1 MLTMTFLI
9 IEVVAGLITQSLALL
24 SDAAH
29 MFTDAAALAIA
40 LAAIKIAKRPADDKR
55 TFGYQRFEILA
66 ALFNASMLF
75 FVAMYILYE
84 AYQRFT
90 QPPEIQS
97 IGMLVVAS
105 IGLIINLIS
114 MKILMSSATES
125 LNMKGAY
132 LEVLSDA
139 LGSVGVIIGAVIIY
153 YTNWYWVDTII
164 AVAIGFWVLP
174 RTWILLKQSINI
186 LLEGVPEEGHI
197 RQYLIEDKNY
207 LDAVIGLPA
216 NIFYGTS
223 IPTCILVFKKCR
235 EDTNNVL
242 FIDASNHFEKAKNQN
257 NLREEDIEKI
267 VSTYKSRTA
276 EDKYSYLAT
285 LEEIK
290 ENDYNLNIPRYVDTF
305 EEEDVID
312 LDRVSD
318 DLKAL
323 ENDMKTTNETIA
335 SFCRELNIST
345 PF

>member
-1 MLTMTFLI
+1 MIHALVDCGAEQSYFDNDKESNMSGHQGHDHSHAAVTEGNAKKLTIALILTTTFLV
-9 IEVVAGLITQSLALL
+9 IEFIAGIITQSLALL

-153 YTNWYWVDTII
+153 YTNWYWIDTLI

-174 RTWILLKQSINI
+174 RTWILLRQSINI
-186 LLEGVPEEGHI
+186 LLEGVPEE
-197 RQYLIEDKNY
+197 
-207 LDAVIGLPA
+207 V
-216 NIFYGTS
+216 
-223 IPTCILVFKKCR
+223 
-235 EDTNNVL
+235 
-242 FIDASNHFEKAKNQN
+242 
-257 NLREEDIEKI
+257 DIEKLRTDLLALDGVESIHQLKVWAITSKNIHLTVHLFAPKVDRNQLHRAAIEMLLHKHGI
-267 VSTYKSRTA
+267 VEVTLQIEDDA
-276 EDKYSYLAT
+276 EMNCQHT
-285 LEEIK
+285 LQH
-290 ENDYNLNIPRYVDTF
+290 V
-305 EEEDVID
+305 EDEQHTH
-312 LDRVSD
+312 SHQH
-318 DLKAL
+318 
-323 ENDMKTTNETIA
+323 
-335 SFCRELNIST
+335 
-345 PF
+345 

>member
-1 MLTMTFLI
+1 MSGHQGHDHSHAAVTEGNAKKLTIALILTTTFLV
-9 IEVVAGLITQSLALL
+9 IEFIAGILTQSLALL

-40 LAAIKIAKRPADDKR
+40 LAAIQIAKRPADNKR

-97 IGMLVVAS
+97 LGMLIVAS
-105 IGLIINLIS
+105 IGLVINLIS

-153 YTNWYWVDTII
+153 FTNWYWVDTII

-186 LLEGVPEEGHI
+186 LLEGVPEE
-197 RQYLIEDKNY
+197 
-207 LDAVIGLPA
+207 V
-216 NIFYGTS
+216 
-223 IPTCILVFKKCR
+223 
-235 EDTNNVL
+235 
-242 FIDASNHFEKAKNQN
+242 
-257 NLREEDIEKI
+257 DIEKLRNDLLALDGVESI
-267 VSTYKSRTA
+267 HQLKVWAITSKNIHLTVHLFAPNADRKQLHHAAA
-276 EDKYSYLAT
+276 EMLSHEHGIAEVT
-285 LEEIK
+285 LQIEDDAEMNCQHTHQHDEDEEHGH
-290 ENDYNLNIPRYVDTF
+290 
-305 EEEDVID
+305 
-312 LDRVSD
+312 SHQH
-318 DLKAL
+318 
-323 ENDMKTTNETIA
+323 
-335 SFCRELNIST
+335 
-345 PF
+345 

>member
-1 MLTMTFLI
+1 MSGHQGHDHSHAAVTEGNAKKLTIALILTTTFLV
-9 IEVVAGLITQSLALL
+9 IEFIAGIITQSLALL

-40 LAAIKIAKRPADDKR
+40 LAAIKIAKRPADNKR

-105 IGLIINLIS
+105 IGLVINLIS
-114 MKILMSSATES
+114 MKILMSSAAES

-153 YTNWYWVDTII
+153 FTNWYWVDTII
-164 AVAIGFWVLP
+164 AIAIGFWVLP

-186 LLEGVPEEGHI
+186 LLEGVPEE
-197 RQYLIEDKNY
+197 
-207 LDAVIGLPA
+207 V
-216 NIFYGTS
+216 
-223 IPTCILVFKKCR
+223 
-235 EDTNNVL
+235 
-242 FIDASNHFEKAKNQN
+242 
-257 NLREEDIEKI
+257 DIEKLRNDLLALDGVESI
-267 VSTYKSRTA
+267 HQLKVWAITSKNIHLTVHLFAPNADRKQLHYAAA
-276 EDKYSYLAT
+276 EMLSHEHGIAEVT
-285 LEEIK
+285 LQIEDDAEMNCQHTHQHDEDEEHGH
-290 ENDYNLNIPRYVDTF
+290 
-305 EEEDVID
+305 
-312 LDRVSD
+312 SHQH
-318 DLKAL
+318 
-323 ENDMKTTNETIA
+323 
-335 SFCRELNIST
+335 
-345 PF
+345 

>member
-1 MLTMTFLI
+1 MIHALVDCGAEQPYFDNDKESNMSGHQGHDHSHAAVTEGNAKKLTIALILTTTFLV
-9 IEVVAGLITQSLALL
+9 IEFIAGIITQSLALL

-174 RTWILLKQSINI
+174 RTWILLRQSINI
-186 LLEGVPEEGHI
+186 LLEGVPEE
-197 RQYLIEDKNY
+197 
-207 LDAVIGLPA
+207 V
-216 NIFYGTS
+216 
-223 IPTCILVFKKCR
+223 
-235 EDTNNVL
+235 
-242 FIDASNHFEKAKNQN
+242 
-257 NLREEDIEKI
+257 DIEKL
-267 VSTYKSRTA
+267 RT
-276 EDKYSYLAT
+276 DL
-285 LEEIK
+285 L
-290 ENDYNLNIPRYVDTF
+290 
-305 EEEDVID
+305 D
-312 LDRVSD
+312 LDGVESIHQLKVWAITSKNIHLTVHLFAPNVDRNQLHRAAIEMLSHEHGIAEVTLQIED
-318 DLKAL
+318 DA
-323 ENDMKTTNETIA
+323 EMNCQHTHQHVEDEQHTH
-335 SFCRELNIST
+335 SHQH
-345 PF
+345 

>member
-1 MLTMTFLI
+1 MSGHQGHDHSHAVVTEGNAKKLTIALVLTTTFLI
-9 IEVVAGLITQSLALL
+9 VEVIAGLITQSLALL

-40 LAAIKIAKRPADDKR
+40 LAAIKIAKRPADNKR

-75 FVAMYILYE
+75 FVAIYILYE

-97 IGMLVVAS
+97 VGMLIVAS
-105 IGLIINLIS
+105 LGLVINLIS
-114 MKILMSSATES
+114 MKILMSSAAES

-186 LLEGVPEEGHI
+186 LLEGVPEE
-197 RQYLIEDKNY
+197 
-207 LDAVIGLPA
+207 V
-216 NIFYGTS
+216 
-223 IPTCILVFKKCR
+223 
-235 EDTNNVL
+235 
-242 FIDASNHFEKAKNQN
+242 
-257 NLREEDIEKI
+257 DIEKLRNDLLTLDGVESI
-267 VSTYKSRTA
+267 HQLKVWAITSKNIHLTVHLFAPNADRKQLHQAAIEMLSHEHGIA
-276 EDKYSYLAT
+276 EVT
-285 LEEIK
+285 LQIEDDAEMNCQHTHQHDEDEEHGH
-290 ENDYNLNIPRYVDTF
+290 
-305 EEEDVID
+305 
-312 LDRVSD
+312 SHQH
-318 DLKAL
+318 
-323 ENDMKTTNETIA
+323 
-335 SFCRELNIST
+335 
-345 PF
+345 

>member
-1 MLTMTFLI
+1 MNSQQHGHDHSHAVVTEGNARKLTFALILTSGFLV
-9 IEVVAGLITQSLALL
+9 IEVIAGFMTQSLALL

-40 LAAIKIAKRPADDKR
+40 LAAIQIAKRPADNKR

-105 IGLIINLIS
+105 IGLVINLIS

-153 YTNWYWVDTII
+153 FTNWYWVDTII

-186 LLEGVPEEGHI
+186 LLEGVPEE
-197 RQYLIEDKNY
+197 
-207 LDAVIGLPA
+207 V
-216 NIFYGTS
+216 
-223 IPTCILVFKKCR
+223 
-235 EDTNNVL
+235 
-242 FIDASNHFEKAKNQN
+242 
-257 NLREEDIEKI
+257 DIEKLRNDLLALDGVESI
-267 VSTYKSRTA
+267 HQLKVWAITSKNIHLTVHLFAPNADRKQLHYAAA
-276 EDKYSYLAT
+276 EMLSHEHGIAEVT
-285 LEEIK
+285 LQIEDDAEMNCQHTHQHDEDEEHGH
-290 ENDYNLNIPRYVDTF
+290 
-305 EEEDVID
+305 
-312 LDRVSD
+312 SHQH
-318 DLKAL
+318 
-323 ENDMKTTNETIA
+323 
-335 SFCRELNIST
+335 
-345 PF
+345 

>member
-1 MLTMTFLI
+1 MSGHQGHDHSHAAVTEGNAKKLTIALILTTTFLV
-9 IEVVAGLITQSLALL
+9 IEFIAGIITQSLALL

-105 IGLIINLIS
+105 IGLVINLIS

-139 LGSVGVIIGAVIIY
+139 LGSLGVIIGAVIIY
-153 YTNWYWVDTII
+153 FTNWYWVDTII

-186 LLEGVPEEGHI
+186 LLEGVPEE
-197 RQYLIEDKNY
+197 
-207 LDAVIGLPA
+207 V
-216 NIFYGTS
+216 
-223 IPTCILVFKKCR
+223 
-235 EDTNNVL
+235 
-242 FIDASNHFEKAKNQN
+242 
-257 NLREEDIEKI
+257 DIEKLRNDLLALDGVESI
-267 VSTYKSRTA
+267 HQLKVWAITSKNIHLTVHLFAPNADRKQLHYAAA
-276 EDKYSYLAT
+276 EMLSHEHGIAEVT
-285 LEEIK
+285 LQIEDDAEMNCQHTHQHDEDEEHGH
-290 ENDYNLNIPRYVDTF
+290 
-305 EEEDVID
+305 
-312 LDRVSD
+312 SHQH
-318 DLKAL
+318 
-323 ENDMKTTNETIA
+323 
-335 SFCRELNIST
+335 
-345 PF
+345 

>member
-1 MLTMTFLI
+1 MSGHQGHDHSHAVVTEGNARKLTIALILTSTFLV
-9 IEVVAGLITQSLALL
+9 IEVIAGLITQSLALL

-40 LAAIKIAKRPADDKR
+40 LAAIQIAKRPADNKR

-105 IGLIINLIS
+105 IGLVINLIS

-139 LGSVGVIIGAVIIY
+139 LGSLGVIIGAVIIY
-153 YTNWYWVDTII
+153 FTNWYWVDTII

-186 LLEGVPEEGHI
+186 LLEGVPEE
-197 RQYLIEDKNY
+197 
-207 LDAVIGLPA
+207 V
-216 NIFYGTS
+216 
-223 IPTCILVFKKCR
+223 
-235 EDTNNVL
+235 
-242 FIDASNHFEKAKNQN
+242 
-257 NLREEDIEKI
+257 DIEKLRNDLLALDGVESI
-267 VSTYKSRTA
+267 HQLKVWAITSKNIHLTVHLFAPNADRKQLHYAAA
-276 EDKYSYLAT
+276 EMLSHEHGIAEVT
-285 LEEIK
+285 LQIEDDAEMNCQHTHQHDEDEEHGH
-290 ENDYNLNIPRYVDTF
+290 
-305 EEEDVID
+305 
-312 LDRVSD
+312 SHQH
-318 DLKAL
+318 
-323 ENDMKTTNETIA
+323 
-335 SFCRELNIST
+335 
-345 PF
+345 

>member
-1 MLTMTFLI
+1 MSGHQGHDHSHAAVTEGNAKKLTIALILTTTFLV
-9 IEVVAGLITQSLALL
+9 IEFIAGIITQSLALL

-40 LAAIKIAKRPADDKR
+40 LAAIQIAKRPADNKR

-139 LGSVGVIIGAVIIY
+139 LGSLGVIIGAVIIY
-153 YTNWYWVDTII
+153 FTNWYWVDTII

-186 LLEGVPEEGHI
+186 LLEGVPEE
-197 RQYLIEDKNY
+197 
-207 LDAVIGLPA
+207 V
-216 NIFYGTS
+216 
-223 IPTCILVFKKCR
+223 
-235 EDTNNVL
+235 
-242 FIDASNHFEKAKNQN
+242 
-257 NLREEDIEKI
+257 DIEKLRNDLLTLDGVESI
-267 VSTYKSRTA
+267 HQLKVWAITSKNIHLTVHLFAPNADRKQLHYAAA
-276 EDKYSYLAT
+276 EMLSHEHGIAEVT
-285 LEEIK
+285 LQIEDDAEMNCQHTHQHDEDEEHGH
-290 ENDYNLNIPRYVDTF
+290 
-305 EEEDVID
+305 
-312 LDRVSD
+312 SHQH
-318 DLKAL
+318 
-323 ENDMKTTNETIA
+323 
-335 SFCRELNIST
+335 
-345 PF
+345 

>member
-1 MLTMTFLI
+1 MSGHHGHDHSHAVVTEGNARKLTIALILTSTFLV
-9 IEVVAGLITQSLALL
+9 IEVIAGLITQSLALL

-40 LAAIKIAKRPADDKR
+40 LAAIQIAKRPADNKR

-105 IGLIINLIS
+105 IGLVINLIS

-153 YTNWYWVDTII
+153 FTNWYWVDTII
-164 AVAIGFWVLP
+164 AIAIGFWVLP

-186 LLEGVPEEGHI
+186 LLEGVPEE
-197 RQYLIEDKNY
+197 
-207 LDAVIGLPA
+207 V
-216 NIFYGTS
+216 
-223 IPTCILVFKKCR
+223 
-235 EDTNNVL
+235 
-242 FIDASNHFEKAKNQN
+242 
-257 NLREEDIEKI
+257 DIEKLRNDLLALDGVESI
-267 VSTYKSRTA
+267 HQLKVWAITSKNIHLTVHLFAPNADRKQLHYAAA
-276 EDKYSYLAT
+276 EMLSHEHGIAEVT
-285 LEEIK
+285 LQIEDDAEMNCQHTHQHVEDEEHGH
-290 ENDYNLNIPRYVDTF
+290 
-305 EEEDVID
+305 
-312 LDRVSD
+312 SHQH
-318 DLKAL
+318 
-323 ENDMKTTNETIA
+323 
-335 SFCRELNIST
+335 
-345 PF
+345 

>member
-1 MLTMTFLI
+1 MSGHQGHDHSHAAVTEGNAKKLTIALILTTTFLV
-9 IEVVAGLITQSLALL
+9 IEFIAGIITQSLALL

-97 IGMLVVAS
+97 LGMLIVAS
-105 IGLIINLIS
+105 IGLVINLIS

-139 LGSVGVIIGAVIIY
+139 LGSVGVIIGAIIIY
-153 YTNWYWVDTII
+153 FTNWYWVDTII

-186 LLEGVPEEGHI
+186 LLEGVPEE
-197 RQYLIEDKNY
+197 
-207 LDAVIGLPA
+207 V
-216 NIFYGTS
+216 
-223 IPTCILVFKKCR
+223 
-235 EDTNNVL
+235 
-242 FIDASNHFEKAKNQN
+242 
-257 NLREEDIEKI
+257 DIEKLRNDLLALDGVESI
-267 VSTYKSRTA
+267 HQLKVWAITSKNIHLTVHLFAPNADRKQLHYAAA
-276 EDKYSYLAT
+276 EMLSHEHGIAEVT
-285 LEEIK
+285 LQIEDDAEMNCQHTHQHDEDEEHGH
-290 ENDYNLNIPRYVDTF
+290 
-305 EEEDVID
+305 
-312 LDRVSD
+312 SHQH
-318 DLKAL
+318 
-323 ENDMKTTNETIA
+323 
-335 SFCRELNIST
+335 
-345 PF
+345 